1 MPPVYR
7 VSLARFG
14 VGHSRWLPLRRFPIY
29 ALTGRMHVCIIPPS
43 RGRPFSRLPQ
53 NAPNTRQLFNPV
65 CSAGISGPAPC
76 RSANLA
82 AAAPHMI
89 RSKFVLLSLACLTV
103 AVCAQRSVAAD
114 EQFQGENPSETQ
126 WLTPES
132 PHTQESWLCRPISA
146 GLFVGMIS
154 GSPLIEDWVGQKQGL
169 FGGLQLGYDGGDH
182 WGTEFRLGFSSIE
195 LTDSARARA
204 EAGVGSGPTT
214 RYADLF
220 LWDIGLLYYP
230 CGDTAWRPY
239 AKVGLGTGRI
249 RFTDALHTRYN
260 KISGAMP
267 LALGLKYRCNDWMAL
282 RFECADNIVFGRGS
296 VRSVHNFSITGG
308 VEIRFGRSRKTYW
321 PWNPDRSLL

>member
-1 MPPVYR
+1 M
-7 VSLARFG
+7 
-14 VGHSRWLPLRRFPIY
+14 
-29 ALTGRMHVCIIPPS
+29 CIIPPS
-43 RGRPFSRLPQ
+43 CGRPFSRLPQ
-53 NAPNTRQLFNPV
+53 NAPTLLDFSTRFAALGLPWL
-65 CSAGISGPAPC
+65 APC
-76 RSANLA
+76 WAANRA

-89 RSKFVLLSLACLTV
+89 RSKSVLLPLACLTV
-103 AVCAQRSVAAD
+103 AVCAQRSSGAD
-114 EQFQGENPSETQ
+114 GQFQGEYVPQTQ
-126 WLTPES
+126 WLTQGS

-146 GLFVGMIS
+146 GLFVGMIN

-182 WGTEFRLGFSSIE
+182 WGTELRLGFSSIE

-204 EAGVGSGPTT
+204 EAEGSNGPAT

-230 CGDTAWRPY
+230 CGDTPWRPY

-260 KISGAMP
+260 KISMAMP

-296 VRSVHNFSITGG
+296 VRSVHDFSVTGG
-308 VEIRFGRSRKTYW
+308 VEIRFGRPRKAYW

>member
-1 MPPVYR
+1 
-7 VSLARFG
+7 
-14 VGHSRWLPLRRFPIY
+14 
-29 ALTGRMHVCIIPPS
+29 
-43 RGRPFSRLPQ
+43 
-53 NAPNTRQLFNPV
+53 
-65 CSAGISGPAPC
+65 
-76 RSANLA
+76 
-82 AAAPHMI
+82 MI

-114 EQFQGENPSETQ
+114 EQFQGEQFQGENPSETR

-154 GSPLIEDWVGQKQGL
+154 GSPLIDDWVGQKQGL

-195 LTDSARARA
+195 LTDSVRARA

-296 VRSVHNFSITGG
+296 VLSVHNFSITGG